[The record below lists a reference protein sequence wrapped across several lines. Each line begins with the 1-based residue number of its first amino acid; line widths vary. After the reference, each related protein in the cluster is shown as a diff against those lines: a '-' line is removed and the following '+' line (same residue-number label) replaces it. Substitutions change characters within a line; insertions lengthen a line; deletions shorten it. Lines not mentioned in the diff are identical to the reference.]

1 MSFLVVQKC
10 DLMRRLVLEPELELA
25 LQFELA
31 LGLKLECQAWLQHE
45 LIQEP
50 VIVFV
55 LGPELEFVLGLEFL
69 LGL

>member
-10 DLMRRLVLEPELELA
+10 DLMRKLVLELGLELA
-25 LQFELA
+25 PLFELA

-45 LIQEP
+45 LIQGP
-50 VIVFV
+50 VIVVV